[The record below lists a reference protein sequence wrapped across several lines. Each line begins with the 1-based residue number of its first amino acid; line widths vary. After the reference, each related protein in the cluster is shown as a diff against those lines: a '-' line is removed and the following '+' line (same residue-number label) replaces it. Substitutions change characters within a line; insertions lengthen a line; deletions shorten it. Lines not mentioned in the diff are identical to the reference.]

1 MLRSLAPSHLAMLVL
16 LSACAPKRW
25 VNPSV
30 TDPVQVERDRY
41 DCMKE
46 NTIVEDHMTVDRAGA
61 RAGQRLEV
69 DPVLFEACMRARG
82 YTAVRERQREP
93 GDPGWLRRPS
103 SSEGLVLE
111 VGGSA
116 GTVFSLYQRGTAD
129 LAPLLEDP
137 EAEAAIRTSEHLD
150 TTGSTQARAGVVLR
164 PSPNLDLGVWAGL
177 RPTGSEAWIT
187 CDAEGLSQ
195 DHDLESACIDQYE
208 SSTSPALSAGLRL
221 RAPAA
226 PRLTLGAELGAQTVG
241 PAPTG
246 EERVT
251 MYGEDQED
259 GQEFAL
265 NAPGSDRYLVP
276 FLRLGAG
283 LDLIHPDPLG
293 LALDCGAELALRGGV
308 LAGEAEGDGLTGAGT
323 CGLTL
328 RLAPK
333 KEG

>member
-1 MLRSLAPSHLAMLVL
+1 MPRVLAPSCLAVL
-16 LSACAPKRW
+16 ALTAACAPKRW

-69 DPVLFEACMRARG
+69 DPTLFDACMRARG
-82 YTAVRERQREP
+82 YTAVRERTREA

-111 VGGSA
+111 VEGSA
-116 GTVFSLYQRGTAD
+116 GTVFSLYQGGTAD

-137 EAEAAIRTSEHLD
+137 QAEAAIRTSEHLD

-177 RPTGSEAWIT
+177 RPTGSEVWIT
-187 CDAEGLSQ
+187 CDAGDQ
-195 DHDLESACIDQYE
+195 AYDLDDGDACIDNYQ

-226 PRLTLGAELGAQTVG
+226 PRLSLGVELGAQTVG

-246 EERVT
+246 EERFTADVE
-251 MYGEDQED
+251 GDED

-265 NAPGSDRYLVP
+265 NAPGSDRFLVP